1 MTRRAKPGDRP
12 KNGAS
17 KNLGSWDDITDIPF
31 SSTKSGNNS
40 RSTYGAGK
48 GVNPETTAQRPRNS
62 TTARVKTQEKQTLAQ
77 KIVGGAIVI
86 AAVVVLVAFIRLL
99 LSALGPFWLI
109 VGLGPTVHPHVQ
121 VSQIE
126 PLISTF
132 LDRQLPCTRAP
143 SLHWSCKAE

>member
-109 VGLGPTVHPHVQ
+109 VGLVLLC
-121 VSQIE
+121 IRM
-126 PLISTF
+126 F
-132 LDRQLPCTRAP
+132 K
-143 SLHWSCKAE
+143 SLKSNH